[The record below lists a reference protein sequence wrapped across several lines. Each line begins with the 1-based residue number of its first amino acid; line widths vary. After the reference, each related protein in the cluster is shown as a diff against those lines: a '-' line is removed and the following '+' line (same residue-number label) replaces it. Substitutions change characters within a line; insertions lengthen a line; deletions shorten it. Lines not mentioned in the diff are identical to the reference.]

1 MPRTPS
7 KIRTAAAVCFL
18 LAAACGRRSPEPP
31 PLSPQEALRSFR
43 LSEDFHVELLAA
55 EPDVVDPVD
64 MAFDENGRIYVAEMR
79 DYPEDPPPGKPAR
92 SRIKL
97 LEDADGDGRF
107 ERRVLFA
114 DGVLQVSGILPWKG
128 GLIVTSAPD
137 ILFLKDTDGD
147 GRADLRQVL
156 YTGFPK
162 VNPEGRITNP
172 RLGVDNWVYCAN
184 NGAQGRIT
192 APGRPDLAPVLVGG
206 ADFRFHPL
214 TQQAEAV
221 SGPAQ
226 FGLTMDDFG
235 NRFITHNTIHL
246 RHAVLETRYLARAPS
261 LTAPP
266 VAQDIS
272 DHGRPSAPMFP
283 LTGPQA
289 WRVERTRMR
298 QQRYQELGLNRV
310 EHASGYFTAAAGS
323 TLYTG
328 DAWPAEFQGSIFTGD
343 VSGNLIHRDIL
354 RPEGVTFSASRA
366 RQGVEFLASTD
377 TWFRPCNFANAPDGN
392 LYVADMYR
400 LFVETP
406 ESIPEELKRTMNFW
420 EGDNRGRIW
429 RIVANHPRRR
439 GNLRPNLG
447 AASSAELVR
456 LLENENGWHRETAQR
471 LLVERQDR
479 SVAGM
484 LAAVARRSARPEARV
499 RALWTLE
506 GIGALDAALVRNAL
520 ADPHPGVRENAIRLA
535 ERLGKEDPAMED
547 ALARMTAD
555 PAPRVR
561 LQLALTLGE
570 LEGPKALQALAELAV
585 RDAADPWI
593 RTAVL
598 TSAAHS
604 APAFYRLLA
613 HRGTAWQTPEFT
625 SGLGSLIGARR
636 DPNEIAHWI
645 AAAGSLAHPEQALQG
660 LARGL
665 ETGGGATFE
674 AAAATSALRRLA
686 VRGPVKVRQA
696 AWEAARFFPLGELLA
711 PARQLALAHHE
722 PAALRA
728 AAIRALRGA
737 PYSAA
742 APVLTRILSGFE
754 PAEIQAAAVEALA
767 AFENPAAAQ
776 TLLAHWK
783 GLSPPARTRLIQSF
797 LQRRSRVPILLEA
810 LEKHQ
815 IEVAAVEPAA
825 RTRLLDD
832 PDPANAARAR
842 RLFEHDVSGRR
853 TVVERYR
860 DALGLQGDARR
871 GRTLFEEHCSRCHM
885 HQGRGAQVGPDLSGV
900 SNKTKEELLTSI
912 LDPSYAIEPRYVNYI
927 VTTKD
932 GRIYD
937 GILVRETAAAITLRS
952 GSGDFDQTVPRGQIA
967 EMRASAV
974 SLMPDNF
981 ESSLTRQDLAD
992 IIAFLRP

>member
-1 MPRTPS
+1 MLQGLWKR
-7 KIRTAAAVCFL
+7 IAVMTVCSWL
-18 LAAACGRRSPEPP
+18 AACGRRSSEPD
-31 PLSPQEALRSFR
+31 PLSPQEELRSFR
-43 LSEDFHVELLAA
+43 LSEDFHVELFAA

-64 MAFDENGRIYVAEMR
+64 MAFDENGRLYVAEMR
-79 DYPEDPPPGKPAR
+79 DYPEDPPAGKPAR

-97 LEDADGDGRF
+97 LEDTDGDGRF
-107 ERRVLFA
+107 ERRVIFA
-114 DGVLQVSGILPWKG
+114 DRVLQVSGILPWKG

-147 GRADLRQVL
+147 GRADVRQVL

-172 RLGVDNWVYCAN
+172 RLGVDNWIYCAN
-184 NGAQGRIT
+184 NGAPGRIT
-192 APGRPDLAPVLVGG
+192 APGRPEIPPVLVGG

-214 TQQAEAV
+214 TGRAEAV

-246 RHAVLETRYLARAPS
+246 RHVVLENRYLARAPFLS
-261 LTAPP
+261 PLP

-283 LTGPQA
+283 LTRPQA

-298 QQRYQELGLNRV
+298 QRRYQELGLERV

-328 DAWPAEFQGSIFTGD
+328 DAWPQEYQGSIFTGD
-343 VSGNLIHRDIL
+343 VSGNLVHRDIL

-400 LFVETP
+400 LFIETP
-406 ESIPEELKRTMNFW
+406 ESIPENLKKTMNFW
-420 EGDNRGRIW
+420 EGDTRGRIW
-429 RIVANHPRRR
+429 RIVANKPRRR
-439 GNLRPNLG
+439 GSLRPNLG
-447 AASSAELVR
+447 SASSVELVKH
-456 LLENENGWHRETAQR
+456 LENENGWHRETAQR

-484 LAAVARRSARPEARV
+484 LAAMARNSPKPEARV

-506 GIGALDAALVRNAL
+506 GLGALDSGLVQNAL
-520 ADPHPGVRENAIRLA
+520 EDPHAGVRENAVRLA
-535 ERLGKEDPAMED
+535 ELLGKQDPAIQD
-547 ALARMTAD
+547 ALVRMTAD
-555 PAPRVR
+555 AAPRVR

-570 LEGPKALQALAELAV
+570 LRSPKALRALAELAV
-585 RDAADPWI
+585 RDAGDPWI
-593 RTAVL
+593 RAAVL
-598 TSAAHS
+598 SSAAHA
-604 APAFYRLLA
+604 APAFSRLLA
-613 HRGTAWQTPEFT
+613 RWGAAWQTPEFV
-625 SGLGSLIGARR
+625 SGLGSLIGASRH
-636 DPNEIAHWI
+636 PVEIARWI
-645 AAAGSLAHPEQALQG
+645 SAAGSLAHPERALEG

-665 ETGGGATFE
+665 AMSGVVRLEAP
-674 AAAATSALRRLA
+674 AAASALRGLA
-686 VRGPVKVRQA
+686 LGGAASVRQA

-711 PARQLALAHHE
+711 PARRLAQARNE

-728 AAIRALRGA
+728 AAVRALRGA
-737 PYSAA
+737 AYPSAA
-742 APVLTRILSGFE
+742 PALTRILSGFE
-754 PAEIQAAAVEALA
+754 PAEIQVAAVEALA
-767 AFENPAAAQ
+767 AFEEPAATEA
-776 TLLAHWK
+776 LLAHWK
-783 GLSPPARTRLIQSF
+783 SLSPPARTRLIESF
-797 LQRRSRVPILLEA
+797 LQRRSRVPVLLEA
-810 LEKHQ
+810 LEKDR
-815 IEVAAVEPAA
+815 IEVAAVDAAA
-825 RTRLLDD
+825 RARLLDD

-842 RLFEHDVSGRR
+842 RLFRHDVSGRR
-853 TVVERYR
+853 KVVERYR
-860 DALGLQGDARR
+860 DVLALRGDPQR
-871 GRTLFEEHCSRCHM
+871 GRILFEEHCGRCHM
-885 HQGRGAQVGPDLSGV
+885 HQGRGTQVGPDLSGV

-912 LDPSYAIEPRYVNYI
+912 LDPSYAIEARYVNYI

-952 GSGDFDQTVPRGQIA
+952 GSGDFDHTVARDQIA

-974 SLMPDNF
+974 SLMPDDF
-981 ESSLTRQDLAD
+981 ESYLTRQDLAD